1 MGSGCGCVPAPVG
14 PSWPRGAARG
24 ARACRAERSAVRVLP
39 ARLRMRSSVEFRA
52 TISTGRK
59 IRRSTLML
67 YVAEPSSATDATIA
81 AGPRVGL
88 VVGRN
93 VGNAVQRNRVKRR
106 LRHGAAR
113 LIEEQPSDAR
123 IVIRAFPAAAGRPE
137 RLVEDLS
144 SAWHAGLTDK
154 NRIRP

>member
-1 MGSGCGCVPAPVG
+1 
-14 PSWPRGAARG
+14 
-24 ARACRAERSAVRVLP
+24 
-39 ARLRMRSSVEFRA
+39 MRSSAEFRA

-67 YVAEPSSATDATIA
+67 YVAEPSNELGATIA
-81 AGPRVGL
+81 PGPRVGL
-88 VVGRN
+88 VVGRS

-113 LIEEQPSDAR
+113 LIEELPSEAR
-123 IVIRAFPAAAGRPE
+123 IVIRAFPAASGRPE
-137 RLVEDLS
+137 RLVKDLS
-144 SAWHAGLTDK
+144 SAWHAGLTDE